1 MRRPSQQS
9 ALYLCPLLLDDISRK
24 YSRPLSFL
32 ASSFQ
37 INVVVCFYGY
47 VCVRN
52 GAWTHTDT
60 YVQSISGYLPQS
72 FSISS
77 FELGPLAKP
86 VAYQFGYYLASG
98 ISYFHLP
105 SAGTADAHISLYI
118 AFYMCSGNKAQLS
131 MFMQQVLYW
140 QMHLPNSSKRY
151 ILLLFLLWCLQIMLI
166 IEHEALD

>member
-1 MRRPSQQS
+1 MTLAESIEWVEK
-9 ALYLCPLLLDDISRK
+9 L
-24 YSRPLSFL
+24 SRPLSFL

-37 INVVVCFYGY
+37 INVFVCFYGY

-52 GAWTHTDT
+52 DAWTHTDT

-72 FSISS
+72 FPISS

-86 VAYQFGYYLASG
+86 VAYQFGCHLVSG
-98 ISYFHLP
+98 ISYCHLP
-105 SAGTADAHISLYI
+105 SAGIADAHIPLYI
-118 AFYMCSGNKAQLS
+118 AFYMCSGNKAQVS